1 VGHRQNLLVCT
12 AKHRSPYVSSIF
24 VGAVAVSIGLST
36 PLLLGFINAYQFIAV
51 AASIFWIIGRMVD
64 SISLPIFYYKKF
76 REEFNVLKHTLAPAV
91 ITVINMVGLGLTL
104 LPPVYP
110 TNMSIILVA
119 SVLIIWNS
127 VYFYLKRGN
136 ADMIGSYVVNDAG
149 ELLVTNAAKK

>member
-1 VGHRQNLLVCT
+1 
-12 AKHRSPYVSSIF
+12 
-24 VGAVAVSIGLST
+24 
-36 PLLLGFINAYQFIAV
+36 LGFINAYQFIAV

-64 SISLPIFYYKKF
+64 SVSLPIFYYKKF
-76 REEFNVLKHTLAPAV
+76 KEEFNVVKHTLAPAV

-136 ADMIGSYVVNDAG
+136 VDMIGSYVVNEAG
-149 ELLVTNAAKK
+149 ELLVTSAAKK